1 MYRFFLTQQVRQAP
15 SLALGGLL
23 PPGER
28 VASRQDYDRFLVPV
42 ERRLMQAVILGHAT
56 VGNEDGAGDMACYH
70 VHPRLHPPC
79 RALLNKLRWTQ
90 ARFALVGAAQL

>member
-1 MYRFFLTQQVRQAP
+1 
-15 SLALGGLL
+15 
-23 PPGER
+23 
-28 VASRQDYDRFLVPV
+28 
-42 ERRLMQAVILGHAT
+42 MQAVILGHAT